1 MSRDQLQNHLK
12 ELHQL
17 LQQECQPDSETRQL
31 LERVTAD
38 ISEVLNRQEG
48 ESSMPAPETL
58 TERVRVALLEF
69 ETKHPRI
76 SELVERI
83 ADGLAGL
90 GI

>member
-1 MSRDQLQNHLK
+1 MSKEQLQNHLK

-31 LERVTAD
+31 LERVTSD
-38 ISEVLNRQEG
+38 ITQILNRQDE
-48 ESSMPAPETL
+48 EFSMPAPETL
-58 TERVRVALLEF
+58 TERVRVTLLEF
-69 ETKHPRI
+69 ESKHPQI
-76 SELVERI
+76 SGLVERI